1 MAITRTDL
9 FGSFPALVTPFT
21 ADATRIDF
29 DSFANLLEV
38 QKKAGVTGYVVC
50 GSTGESA
57 TLSPDEYR
65 RAIEFVVQFSN
76 DEKPVIAGIGTSS
89 TAVAVELAAMHRELG
104 VHATLVVTPPYNKPP
119 QRGVIEHFRA
129 IKQSSGLPLIAYN
142 IPGRA
147 ALNVTP
153 QTIHALAKEGLI
165 IGVKESSG
173 SMDQVLDLL
182 ALVEDSI
189 AVLSGEDSLVHAM
202 MASGGH
208 GVISA
213 SQNAA
218 PKQFAELCEANLRGD
233 FATGKRIQAS
243 LLPLI
248 RALFTETNP
257 IPVKVA
263 LKLQGVIASD
273 AVRLPLVPAE
283 AATVEKVQ
291 KALA

>member
-1 MAITRTDL
+1 MAITRKDL

-21 ADATRIDF
+21 SDGTKIDF
-29 DSFANLLEV
+29 SSFEALLEV

-57 TLSPDEYR
+57 TLTQEEYKK
-65 RAIEFVVQFSN
+65 AIEFVVSFN
-76 DEKPVIAGIGTSS
+76 KKEKPIIAGIGTSS
-89 TAVAVELAAMHRELG
+89 TAVAAELG
-104 VHATLVVTPPYNKPP
+104 KLHRDIGVDATLVVTPPYNKPP
-119 QRGVIEHFRA
+119 QRGVIEHFRS
-129 IKQSSGLPLIAYN
+129 IQKSSGLPLIAYN
-142 IPGRA
+142 IPGRS

-153 QTIHALAKEGLI
+153 QTINILADEGLI

-173 SMDQVLDLL
+173 NMDQVLDLL
-182 ALVEDSI
+182 ALVEDKI

-218 PKQFAELCEANLRGD
+218 PKQFADLCHANLKGD
-233 FATGKRIQAS
+233 FISGKKIQAA
-243 LLPLI
+243 LLPLV
-248 RALFTETNP
+248 RALFIETNP

-273 AVRLPLVPAE
+273 MVRLPLVHAE
-283 AATVEKVQ
+283 PSTIENLKKV
-291 KALA
+291 L